1 MTYDLL
7 RTLSFQLVNQKL
19 HSPEFYVLKFP
30 EKWKVELRNLQ
41 AEIKKRD
48 VNKTN
53 IPISLLNK
61 ALRALVPD
69 LIYIDPYAGKS
80 GDNPWLYS
88 SQPINADTLYLII
101 HNWVKIQFSKADE
114 KRLSSLLNT
123 LKAEDL
129 EWHPITINTAE
140 WKTEDNGTAA
150 LDGSTSFILLPHI
163 LAAELSQTDVTVPF
177 GSEVLQFRRAPLAVG
192 TKGAEIVSWPPIA
205 YNKNQQNWYWS
216 VVVTFT
222 VQTVPFQNFPVLH
235 CDLSVR
241 RWISAPVTYLPGGKE
256 NSVYLLTQVPWLEG
270 LQQSN
275 SFQVAPIT
283 WQKVATSEQK
293 EGESPYRLI
302 WGSDLA
308 PLLDKL
314 NLQNKFPTP
323 EEIKGNSLPAFHLNS
338 SPIAAL
344 VYRHGIQPDHEV
356 GSGFSPQDRRCLAEE
371 IAKLLTPKWKLVPM
385 PERVKLKPSSPTNPF
400 FPSSNAKKKTSLNE
414 LQIQRCHA
422 IRKAVG
428 NYLTI
433 EIWYQEEKT
442 KKALIESICE
452 CLGIPE
458 LASFPYKFPE
468 VDLTITIK
476 SQLLG
481 ELGSELLLNAGVKNE
496 KDRRREAIKKRT
508 DEIKE
513 KSATTSGVI
522 AALIE
527 LDNADKFDGDN
538 DPKKAIRRGFAC
550 VDRITQ
556 FITPNPKNL
565 SHRAKSAF
573 LDLLRQLGVQAAPP
587 QILIEKTKLPEKL
600 NYVGLWLI
608 KQNYPTSADGSIQR
622 VPVLVY
628 MASNTSEIKAIAPG
642 FEKWLPYREAL
653 LKIAKGEA
661 KGFQKPEEAMIP
673 FVKPKLEEVLSLGD
687 TLLLCHAQNLR
698 SAWSW
703 LANKNITLDKV
714 AFGKEKPE
722 AITHFKGLRIVRVRD
737 NQSYETPEWYAQK
750 GDEKGWSEG
759 IFAMGERVFASTYN
773 KPMQYQVPKD
783 LSRVSSSKTTK
794 GKSLPP
800 SPDTYYKN
808 PGLVEVTVA
817 CIQPGD
823 DIQSWAFL
831 AHELRHLALNY
842 DEALKIPLPL
852 HLAKQM
858 EEYVLLIDNEE
869 EEDLPDY

>member
-1 MTYDLL
+1 MTRYDLL
-7 RTLSFQLVNQKL
+7 RTLSFQVVNKELLSQ
-19 HSPEFYVLKFP
+19 EFYVLKFP
-30 EKWKVELRNLQ
+30 EKWKFELRNLQ
-41 AEIKKRD
+41 AEITKRED
-48 VNKTN
+48 DKTN
-53 IPISLLNK
+53 VPISLLNK

-80 GDNPWLYS
+80 GDIPWLYS
-88 SQPINADTLYLII
+88 SQPINAETLYLIV
-101 HNWVKIQFSKADE
+101 HNWVKIQFSKTNG
-114 KRLSSLLNT
+114 KRLSSLLNI
-123 LKAEDL
+123 LKPEDL
-129 EWHPITINTAE
+129 QWQPININTAE
-140 WKTEDNGTAA
+140 WKTEPNGTAA

-163 LAAELSQTDVTVPF
+163 LTAKLSQKDVEVPF
-177 GSEVLQFRRAPLAVG
+177 GSEVLRFRRAPLAVG

-241 RWISAPVTYLPGGKE
+241 RWVSGPVTYLPGGKE
-256 NSVYLLTQVPWLEG
+256 NSVYLLTEVPWLEG

-275 SFQVAPIT
+275 SFQVAPIK
-283 WQKVATSEQK
+283 WQKIATTEQQ
-293 EGESPYRLI
+293 EGESSYRLI

-323 EEIKGNSLPAFHLNS
+323 EEIKKNPFSALNLNG
-338 SPIAAL
+338 SPTAAL
-344 VYRHGIQPDHEV
+344 VYRHGIEPDHEV
-356 GSGFSPQDRRCLAEE
+356 GSGFSPQDRRCLAEQ
-371 IAKLLTPKWKLVPM
+371 IANLLTPDCKLVSM
-385 PERVKLKPSSPTNPF
+385 PERVKLKSSVPTNPF

-414 LQIQRCHA
+414 FQIQRCRA
-422 IRKAVG
+422 IREAVG

-442 KKALIESICE
+442 KKALIEGICE

-458 LASFPYKFPE
+458 SASFPYKFPD
-468 VDLTITIK
+468 VDLTIAID

-481 ELGSELLLNAGVKNE
+481 ELGSKLSLNSEIKNE
-496 KDRRREAIKKRT
+496 KDRRRDAIKKRT
-508 DEIKE
+508 DDIKE
-513 KSATTSGVI
+513 KMSKASGVK

-527 LDNADKFDGDN
+527 LDNADKFDGDD
-538 DPKKAIRRGFAC
+538 DPKNAIRRGFAC
-550 VDRITQ
+550 FDRITQ
-556 FITPNPKNL
+556 FITPDQKNL
-565 SHRAKSAF
+565 PHRAKSAF
-573 LDLLRQLGVQAAPP
+573 MDLLRQLGVQAAPP
-587 QILIEKTKLPEKL
+587 KIGIKKTNLPEKL
-600 NYVGLWLI
+600 NYVGIWLI
-608 KQNYPTSADGSIQR
+608 KQNSPTSADGSIQR

-628 MASNTSEIKAIAPG
+628 IASDTSEIKAIAPG
-642 FEKWLPYREAL
+642 FKDWLPYREAL

-661 KGFQKPEEAMIP
+661 KGFQKPEEAMMRFI
-673 FVKPKLEEVLSLGD
+673 KPKLEEVLSLGD

-703 LANKNITLDKV
+703 LANKHITLDKI

-722 AITHFKGLRIVRVRD
+722 VITHFKGLRIVRVRD
-737 NQSYETPEWYAQK
+737 SQSHETPEWYAQK
-750 GDEKGWSEG
+750 GDEKGWCEG
-759 IFAMGERVFASTYN
+759 IFAMGQRVFASTYN
-773 KPMQYQVPKD
+773 KPKQFQVPKD
-783 LSRVSSSKTTK
+783 LSRVSYSKTTK
-794 GKSLPP
+794 GKPLPP
-800 SPDTYYKN
+800 SPDTYFKN

-823 DIQSWAFL
+823 DIQPWAFL

-842 DEALKIPLPL
+842 DEALKLPLPL

-869 EEDLPDY
+869 G